1 MGNCTLTSHL
11 LPVYQR
17 VILTSVVLYL
27 EHPDAWYVPLEV
39 KLDQCSWGGG
49 LSCHHSFINPAL
61 YVTSHIAAISTTSG
75 RGGNVWRSWIWFLDV
90 VGVVGDVRKFYNNQ
104 VYSLV
109 SFTSRV
115 GWDAGEWTR
124 VFHSTDEDVQSPVV
138 VNQGPGGVR
147 HQFAF
152 RRNPVNGWLWITP
165 RLTPLKTDISNW
177 VKSVRSRQ

>member
-1 MGNCTLTSHL
+1 MGDCTLTSLL

-17 VILTSVVLYL
+17 VILTSIVLYL

-61 YVTSHIAAISTTSG
+61 YVTSHIAAICTTSG
-75 RGGNVWRSWIWFLDV
+75 RRRNVWWSRIGFLDV

-115 GWDAGEWTR
+115 GRDAGEWTR
-124 VFHSTDEDVQSPVV
+124 VFHSTDQDVQSPVV

-165 RLTPLKTDISNW
+165 RLTPLKTDIR
-177 VKSVRSRQ
+177 KSETY